1 MDLQDILSRFT
12 FDTICKL
19 GFGVDPECLNPSS
32 LFLPNA
38 NTNKF
43 AAAFDTA
50 TSLTRF
56 RFISYWFV
64 WRSLRALDLG
74 PEKRLR
80 EAVAHIDDF
89 AMFIIQTRRKQL
101 AAQAAAVKDGDDQK
115 PGNKLD
121 AGGASGEHLDLL
133 SRFMGLVTPD
143 SDQINR
149 SAADSE
155 YLDATTYYG
164 KASCILGATSSSLI
178 TRFQ

>member
-1 MDLQDILSRFT
+1 VDLQDILSRFT

-19 GFGVDPECLNPSS
+19 GFGVDPECLDPRS

-50 TSLTRF
+50 TSLTRN
-56 RFISYWFV
+56 RFISFWL
-64 WRSLRALDLG
+64 WKILRALDLG

-80 EAVAHIDDF
+80 EAVAHINEF
-89 AMFIIQTRRKQL
+89 AMFIIKTRRKQL
-101 AAQAAAVKDGDDQK
+101 LAQAAAAAVDDGDDQK

-133 SRFMGLVTPD
+133 SRFMGLATLD
-143 SDQINR
+143 ADQINR
-149 SAADSE
+149 IVGDSE
-155 YLDATTYYG
+155 FLDATTHYG
-164 KASCILGATSSSLI
+164 KASYIFGPTFI
-178 TRFQ
+178 

>member
-19 GFGVDPECLNPSS
+19 GFGVDPKCLDPSS

-50 TSLTRF
+50 TSLTRI
-56 RFISYWFV
+56 RFMSHRFV
-64 WRSLRALDLG
+64 WKTLRALDLG

-80 EAVAHIDDF
+80 EAVAHINEF
-89 AMFIIQTRRKQL
+89 AMFIIKTRRKQL
-101 AAQAAAVKDGDDQK
+101 LAQAAAAAVNDGDDQK

-133 SRFMGLVTPD
+133 SRFMGLATLD
-143 SDQINR
+143 ADQINR

-155 YLDATTYYG
+155 FLNATTHYG
-164 KASCILGATSSSLI
+164 KASYIFGPTFI
-178 TRFQ
+178 